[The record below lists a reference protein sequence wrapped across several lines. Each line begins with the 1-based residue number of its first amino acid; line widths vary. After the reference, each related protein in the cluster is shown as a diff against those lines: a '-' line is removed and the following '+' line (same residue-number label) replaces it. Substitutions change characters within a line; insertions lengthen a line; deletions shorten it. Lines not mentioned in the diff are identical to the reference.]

1 MKILKKLFSK
11 REVSKPKE
19 PALVASVSNTVLS
32 EVYQD
37 LLRENNIPFICRR
50 DGANGYLKVITGGFL
65 VTDDIYVKEEDYTKA
80 RELYDNYING
90 DENMEFTDSEE

>member
-1 MKILKKLFSK
+1 MRILRKLFSK
-11 REVSKPKE
+11 KQTLKPKE

-37 LLRENNIPFICRR
+37 MLRENNIPFICRR

-65 VTDDIYVKEEDYTKA
+65 VTDDIYVKDEDYTKA

>member
-11 REVSKPKE
+11 RVVSKPKE

-50 DGANGYLKVITGGFL
+50 DGVNGYLKVITGGFL

>member
-1 MKILKKLFSK
+1 MKILRKLFPENDSPK
-11 REVSKPKE
+11 SKE
-19 PALVASVSNTVLS
+19 PSFVVSISNTVLS